1 VRSEHAALNTLLQS
15 AGAIVMK
22 QALIL
27 LDNYGIL
34 WGLDYKIVGNIHDEV
49 QSEVKAKDA
58 EKFGRLAVSCLEA
71 AGLHFNLNCKLAG
84 EYKIGTTWSETH

>member
-1 VRSEHAALNTLLQS
+1 
-15 AGAIVMK
+15 MK

-84 EYKIGTTWSETH
+84 EYKSWNNLVRNT